1 MRKIVYLFT
10 IFILASLIPQN
21 IISDAGASV
30 GQNNLSIGSGS
41 SHAIFLGN
49 INSGDELEIDYS
61 VDDNIDVLLMT
72 SAQYSSWQSGNS
84 NHIQS
89 GSDYDDNSDNY
100 VFTIISTD
108 SYYVVFENGNQ
119 GGFASDTGST
129 VVGDTTISIV
139 SPSANQINTR
149 AWADVDSYSEIDL
162 GSIDSGKVLSIDV
175 NCDIGLTNSD
185 DVDFLI
191 MDSIQVNS
199 LQSGSWAWNSHA
211 SFEDT
216 CSHSW
221 EYESGKD
228 SGWSLVIDNSD
239 QARTD
244 ALDNGIMVDIE
255 IGIRSLVPLVEI
267 TDTSRTIDSGDYFR
281 VDTGYLPANGVIY
294 IDYSFWSHGTAMLT
308 DDLDVM
314 VMESSEANKYENA
327 DDAIILGHASMLDA
341 GGQSWSYQFPNA
353 GFYSIIFDNTDE
365 PNGGAGSGTDIQV
378 EIGITS
384 LSIPSL
390 FGNLWASWHQSRHYA
405 DEGDLMVM
413 DLGTLNAGEDVYYY
427 IDGNNEGG
435 SIWGSK
441 EYDIL
446 FMTKQ
451 NYDLYVN
458 GSSFSVIDDGTKYKE
473 NGIIPAI
480 ENMTVTSNSQYM
492 LVLDAADGPNS
503 NSASENG
510 DWIWEFIILSEGS
523 SISNLQASDNHYED
537 SITVGIISAPDSDG
551 DGVRNGLDE
560 CSSTPSSASVDNRGC
575 STSQL
580 DDDGDGVANNVD
592 QCQNTPSGETV
603 DSTGCTVQSDS
614 DNDGVADSLDQCQNT
629 PAGEAVDANGCSSSQ
644 LDDDGDG
651 VANNVDQCQNT
662 PSGET
667 VDSTGCT
674 VQSDSDNDG
683 VADSLDQCQNTPAG
697 ETVDANGCSSSQLD
711 DDGDGVANNVDQCQ
725 NTPAGET
732 VDSTGCTIQS
742 GSDDDGDGVA
752 NNVDQCQNT
761 PSGETIDANGCS
773 SSQLDDDGDGV
784 ANNVDQCQNT
794 PSGETIDANGCSSS
808 QLDDDGD
815 GVANN
820 VDQCQNTPAGETVE
834 STGCTIQ
841 SGSDDDGDGVA
852 NNVDQCQNTPAGET
866 VDSTGCTIQ
875 SGSDD
880 DGDGVANN
888 VDQCQNTPSGETID
902 ANGCSSSQLDDDGD
916 GVANNVDLCQNTP
929 SGETVISTGCTVQS
943 DSGDSEESSG
953 SIPGFSVII
962 AIVALAGAAINRRNK
977 D

>member
-119 GGFASDTGST
+119 GGSASDTGNT
-129 VVGDTTISIV
+129 VVGDTTISVV
-139 SPSANQINTR
+139 SPNANQINTR
-149 AWADVDSYSEIDL
+149 AWVDIASYNEIEI
-162 GSIDSGKVLSIDV
+162 GSADSGKVLSIDV

-185 DVDFLI
+185 NVDFLI

-199 LQSGSWAWNSHA
+199 LQGSSWAWNSHA

-221 EYESGKD
+221 EYETGKD

-239 QARTD
+239 HARTD
-244 ALDNGIMVDIE
+244 SLDNGIMVDIE
-255 IGIRSLVPLVEI
+255 IDIRSLVPLVEI
-267 TDTSRTIDSGDYFR
+267 TDTSRMITSGDYFR
-281 VDTGYLPANGVIY
+281 VDVGYLPANGVID
-294 IDYSFWSHGTAMLT
+294 IDFSYWSHGAQAMLL
-308 DDLDVM
+308 DNLDVL
-314 VMESSEANKYENA
+314 VMDSSEANKYEDGNDA
-327 DDAIILGHASMLDA
+327 DILGHASLLLA
-341 GGQSWSYQFPNA
+341 GSQSWSYQFPNA
-353 GFYSIIFDNTDE
+353 GMYSIIFDNTNE
-365 PNGGAGSGTDIQV
+365 PSGGAGDGSDIQV
-378 EIGITS
+378 EIGVTS
-384 LSIPSL
+384 LTIPSL
-390 FGNLWASWHQSRHYA
+390 FGNLWVEWHQSRHYA
-405 DEGDLMVM
+405 DEGDIMAL
-413 DLGTLNAGEDVYYY
+413 DLGTLNSGDDVYYY
-427 IDGNNEGG
+427 VDGNSEGG
-435 SIWGSK
+435 SWLGTK

-446 FMTKQ
+446 FMTKD

-458 GSSFSVIDDGTKYKE
+458 GSAFSVISDGTNYE
-473 NGIIPAI
+473 QGALIPAL
-480 ENMTVTSNSQYM
+480 ENISISSNTDYM
-492 LVLDAADGPNS
+492 LVFDAANGPNS
-503 NSASENG
+503 NSADADG
-510 DWIWEFIILSEGS
+510 DWIWEFIVLSTGG
-523 SISNLQASDNHYED
+523 SISNLQAEDDHYED
-537 SITVGIISAPDSDG
+537 SISVDTLSPPDSDG
-551 DGVRNGLDE
+551 DGIRNGLDE
-560 CSSTPSSASVDNRGC
+560 CPSTQAGAAVDSSGC
-575 STSQL
+575 TSSQL
-580 DDDGDGVANNVD
+580 DDDGDGVANNAD
-592 QCQNTPSGETV
+592 QCQNTPPGEAV

-614 DNDGVADSLDQCQNT
+614 DSDGVADSLDQCPNT
-629 PAGEAVDANGCSSSQ
+629 PAGEAVNSNGCSSSQ

-651 VANNVDQCQNT
+651 VAND
-662 PSGET
+662 
-667 VDSTGCT
+667 
-674 VQSDSDNDG
+674 
-683 VADSLDQCQNTPAG
+683 
-697 ETVDANGCSSSQLD
+697 
-711 DDGDGVANNVDQCQ
+711 
-725 NTPAGET
+725 
-732 VDSTGCTIQS
+732 
-742 GSDDDGDGVA
+742 
-752 NNVDQCQNT
+752 
-761 PSGETIDANGCS
+761 
-773 SSQLDDDGDGV
+773 
-784 ANNVDQCQNT
+784 
-794 PSGETIDANGCSSS
+794 
-808 QLDDDGD
+808 
-815 GVANN
+815 
-820 VDQCQNTPAGETVE
+820 
-834 STGCTIQ
+834 
-841 SGSDDDGDGVA
+841 
-852 NNVDQCQNTPAGET
+852 VDQCQNTPAGET